1 MTRPYCLTPTACTA
15 RSEKHCQRCSGTHCG
30 KINMARLRADPAM
43 LARMNVSGART
54 LRDPA
59 VTAKRVATL
68 LANRQGIANIAA
80 AARKQSSRLNG
91 DPAIHA
97 ARLAGLRRSVEGRV
111 RRNAERLAAR
121 VGIPVSL
128 VEEFRFLR
136 WSKHYSQADAVALL
150 ASVHPEAFRDIR
162 AAQRLAAVRAAGPQ
176 PAPGTE
182 RRSAW
187 TRRVADG
194 ETRI

>member
-1 MTRPYCLTPTACTA
+1 MIRPYCLTPMACTA
-15 RSEKHCQRCSGTHCG
+15 RSEKHCQRCSGTHWG
-30 KINMARLRADPAM
+30 KIHMARLRADPEM
-43 LARMNVSGART
+43 LARMNTSGART
-54 LRDPA
+54 PRDPI

-68 LANRQGIANIAA
+68 RANRHGLQNIAA

-97 ARLAGLRRSVEGRV
+97 ARLAGLGRSVAGRV

-136 WSKHYSQADAVALL
+136 WSKHYSQDGAVALL
-150 ASVHPEAFRDIR
+150 AGMHPEAFREIR
-162 AAQRLAAVRAAGPQ
+162 TAQRSAAGRTAGPQ
-176 PAPGTE
+176 PAPGMPE
-182 RRSAW
+182 RREWIRKA
-187 TRRVADG
+187 TEERA
-194 ETRI
+194 